1 MNAKKMLRLGLTG
14 SIGMGKSTTADM
26 FRAEGVAVLDSD
38 RVVHDIYA
46 GPAATEIERE
56 FPGVV
61 KDRVVDRS
69 ELSRRVLDDPA
80 AMKRLEAIVHPLVW
94 AARDA
99 FVTRREAQ
107 GDRIVVFD
115 IPLLFE
121 TGAEKTV
128 DAVVVVTA
136 SEDVQKRRVLERP
149 GMTEKKFA
157 AILAKQTPDSEKRAR
172 ADFLIHTDR
181 GLDAAREEV
190 RNILRALHARTER
203 HDA

>member
-1 MNAKKMLRLGLTG
+1 MTQPKMLRVGLTG

-38 RVVHDIYA
+38 QLVHELYK
-46 GPAATEIERE
+46 GPAAAEIDRV

-61 KDRVVDRS
+61 VNGVVDRRR
-69 ELSRRVLDDPA
+69 LAARVLDDPA
-80 AMKRLEAIVHPLVW
+80 ALKRLEAIVHPMVW

-99 FVTRREAQ
+99 LIEERRNQ

-121 TGAEKTV
+121 TGAAKDFDV
-128 DAVVVVTA
+128 IVVVTA
-136 SEDVQKRRVLERP
+136 PEDEQKARVLARE
-149 GMTEKKFA
+149 GMTFEKFA
-157 AILAKQTPDSEKRAR
+157 SILSKQTPDSEKRAR
-172 ADFLIHTDR
+172 ADYVVHTDQ

-190 RNILRALHARTER
+190 RNIVKALEARFG
-203 HDA
+203 

>member
-1 MNAKKMLRLGLTG
+1 MGLTG

-38 RVVHDIYA
+38 QLVHDLYK
-46 GPAATEIERE
+46 GPAAAEIDRV

-61 KDRVVDRS
+61 VNGVVDRPR
-69 ELSRRVLDDPA
+69 LAARVLDDPA
-80 AMKRLEAIVHPLVW
+80 ALKRLEAIVHPMVW

-99 FVTRREAQ
+99 LIEERRSR

-121 TGAEKTV
+121 TGAEK
-128 DAVVVVTA
+128 DFDLIVVVTA
-136 SEDVQKRRVLERP
+136 PEDVQRARVLARD
-149 GMTEKKFA
+149 GMTAEKFA
-157 AILAKQTPDSEKRAR
+157 SILAKQTPDSEKRAS
-172 ADFLIHTDR
+172 ADFVVHTDR

-190 RNILRALHARTER
+190 RNIVKALEARLG
-203 HDA
+203 

>member
-1 MNAKKMLRLGLTG
+1 MLLVGLTG

-26 FRAEGVAVLDSD
+26 FRAEGIEVLDSD
-38 RVVHDIYA
+38 RLVHDLYK
-46 GPAATEIERE
+46 GPAAAEIERA

-61 KDRVVDRS
+61 IDGAVDRQR
-69 ELSRRVLDDPA
+69 LAARVLNEPA
-80 AMKRLEAIVHPLVW
+80 ALKRLEEIVHPMVW

-99 FVTRREAQ
+99 LVEERRDK

-121 TGAEKTV
+121 TGAEKDF

-136 SEDVQKRRVLERP
+136 SKDVQKTRVLARE
-149 GMTEKKFA
+149 GMTAEKFA
-157 AILAKQTPDSEKRAR
+157 SILSKQTPDVEKRAR
-172 ADFLIHTDR
+172 ADFVVHTDK

-190 RNILRALHARTER
+190 RDILTALKARLAT
-203 HDA
+203 

>member
-1 MNAKKMLRLGLTG
+1 MTKPKMLRVGLTG

-38 RVVHDIYA
+38 QLVHDLYK
-46 GPAATEIERE
+46 GPAAAEIERA

-61 KDRVVDRS
+61 VNGVVDRPQ
-69 ELSRRVLDDPA
+69 LAARVLDDPA
-80 AMKRLEAIVHPLVW
+80 ALKRLEAIVHPMVW

-99 FVTRREAQ
+99 LIEERRKQ

-121 TGAEKTV
+121 TGAEKDFDV
-128 DAVVVVTA
+128 IVVVTA
-136 SEDVQKRRVLERP
+136 PEDVQKARVLARD
-149 GMTEKKFA
+149 GMTAEKFA
-157 AILAKQTPDSEKRAR
+157 SILSKQTPDSEKRAR
-172 ADFLIHTDR
+172 ADFVVHTDQ

-190 RNILRALHARTER
+190 RNIIKALDARLG
-203 HDA
+203 